1 MEHRVEQRS
10 NAAWILIVA
19 SGVVAALH
27 IWKLPSA
34 LPVIQ
39 EQLGFSL
46 LVSGVLLG
54 VVQVAGMLG
63 GLAFSLL
70 AEIISPRWTFVT
82 GLLLLIAGS
91 AVGSLSQDAS
101 LLVATRI
108 VEGIGVVMA
117 AVMGPGLIRSHAPL
131 SRLNQAVGWWAAYM
145 GLATFI
151 GLLATAWVLQYIS
164 WQSWWLFLAV
174 LTILPIPLLLKIIPP
189 ESTAG
194 AAGVRTATR
203 RILATASSGRVWLSG
218 LIFGCYTVQWMA
230 VVGFLPSIYQETGL
244 SQLTGGFLSAVVGG
258 LNAVGAIITGLLLHR
273 GASGKTMLITAFAI
287 MIGTSIATFA
297 VDFPAELILLQVV
310 FVGLFSLCGAMI
322 PATMTRVAV
331 DLAPEGGSAPAAMGL
346 MQQIFNVG
354 NFTGPMLVAWLV
366 VQTGGWNATWWM
378 TGLFGLLGITL
389 TLILARGNSPL
400 KKIHS

>member
-1 MEHRVEQRS
+1 MEQQVEQRS
-10 NAAWILIVA
+10 NAAWILVVA

-70 AEIISPRWTFVT
+70 AEIISPRWTFIT
-82 GLLLLIAGS
+82 GLLLIIAGS
-91 AVGSLSQDAS
+91 TIGSLSQDAS

-108 VEGIGVVMA
+108 VEGMGVVMA

-131 SRLNQAVGWWAAYM
+131 PRLNQAVGWWAGYM

-151 GLLATAWVLQYIS
+151 GLLATAWTLQYFS
-164 WQSWWLFLAV
+164 WQSWWRFLAL
-174 LTILPIPLLLKIIPP
+174 LTVLPIPLLLKIIPP
-189 ESTAG
+189 QATAG
-194 AAGVRTATR
+194 TAGVKAATR

-230 VVGFLPSIYQETGL
+230 VVGFLPSIYQETGM

-258 LNAVGAIITGLLLHR
+258 LNAVGAIITGLLLQR
-273 GASGKTMLITAFAI
+273 GASGKAMLIAAFAI

-297 VDFPAELILLQVV
+297 VDFPADLILLQVV
-310 FVGLFSLCGAMI
+310 FLGLFSLCGAMI

-331 DLAPEGGSAPAAMGL
+331 DLAPEGGSAPAAVGL

-354 NFTGPMLVAWLV
+354 NFTGPMIVAWLV
-366 VQTGGWNATWWM
+366 VQTGGWNTTWWM
-378 TGLFGLLGITL
+378 TSFFGLVGITL
-389 TLILARGNSPL
+389 TLVLARGDSPL